1 MQVCIRCSSLFYVG
15 GRTDRKLDPAGLRS
29 DIYWALL
36 GLIIARPSYGYA
48 LAQRYERTYGELLPL
63 SSQGQIYR
71 GLDALEGKALIE
83 KVPIVGEDRQPK
95 THYRATDL
103 GIEHYRVR
111 LVARLAWE
119 SRHWQEFAE
128 ELAVLP
134 PEIALAALD
143 EYEQTCLQENHTPSR
158 SSGGGAKDP
167 GSASSRLAA
176 RIAAQRMQSTS
187 QARLSWIAYARHE
200 LRAVSEQRG
209 GGNGAA

>member
-1 MQVCIRCSSLFYVG
+1 
-15 GRTDRKLDPAGLRS
+15 LDPAGLRS

-48 LAQRYERTYGELLPL
+48 LAQRYERTYGGLLPL

-83 KVPIVGEDRQPK
+83 KVPIVGDDRQPK

-103 GIEHYRVR
+103 GVEYYRVR

-128 ELAVLP
+128 ELAALP
-134 PEIALAALD
+134 PDIALAALD
-143 EYEQTCLQENHTPSR
+143 GYEQTCLAESHTPSR
-158 SSGGGAKDP
+158 KAGTGPDGQAGQASG
-167 GSASSRLAA
+167 LAA

-187 QARLSWIAYARHE
+187 QARLSWIAYARQE
-200 LRAVSEQRG
+200 LRAVSGQRVG
-209 GGNGAA
+209 GDGAA

>member
-1 MQVCIRCSSLFYVG
+1 
-15 GRTDRKLDPAGLRS
+15 LRS

-103 GIEHYRVR
+103 GVEQYQTR
-111 LVARLAWE
+111 LVARLGWE
-119 SRHWQEFAE
+119 SHHWQEFAE

-134 PEIALAALD
+134 PDIALAALD
-143 EYEQTCLQENHTPSR
+143 EYEKTCLDENHTPSR
-158 SSGGGAKDP
+158 SAGGAGAGTQVQ

-200 LRAVSEQRG
+200 LRAVSKQG
-209 GGNGAA
+209 GDDGTA